1 MEIRFATPSDLEQ
14 VVLIEN
20 ANFSKEERICTDRKS
35 VV

>member
-20 ANFSKEERICTDRKS
+20 ANFSKEIGRAH
-35 VV
+35 V